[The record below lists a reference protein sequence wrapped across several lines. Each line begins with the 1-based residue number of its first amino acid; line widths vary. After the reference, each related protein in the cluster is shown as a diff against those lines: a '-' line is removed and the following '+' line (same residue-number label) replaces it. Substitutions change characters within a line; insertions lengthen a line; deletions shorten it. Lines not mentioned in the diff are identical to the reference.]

1 MLIHCPGDSQPVRSI
16 ELSTTIEFSL
26 NKHNQII
33 TDRFARENVFNEQQI
48 QCYLYIYFS
57 EKYYRFSLML
67 KIKKDL
73 LMKIKKLLILHEREY
88 KYKNRLRIVSDTNVA
103 TTASYEYCGGE

>member
-1 MLIHCPGDSQPVRSI
+1 
-16 ELSTTIEFSL
+16 
-26 NKHNQII
+26 
-33 TDRFARENVFNEQQI
+33 
-48 QCYLYIYFS
+48 
-57 EKYYRFSLML
+57 ML